1 MGLDM
6 YLYKAKRV
14 DSITAKKLIEIENY
28 FDYIN
33 RGNKYEDMTMSE
45 WCGFE
50 IDDDTIPFVKQYEDE
65 YITRYSSWDKDK
77 EYGHKAI
84 TDNVGYWR
92 KANQIHNWFV
102 NNVQD
107 GEDDCGTYEVT
118 KDQFVDLLDICE
130 EVLAGTKLTAGMVWN
145 GQHYDAES
153 DSWVDDY
160 IEGNI
165 VADSS
170 IAEELL
176 PTTSGCFFG
185 STSYD
190 QYYLDDVKY
199 TAELIK
205 ELLNTTD
212 FEKEIV
218 MYHSSW

>member
-6 YLYKAKRV
+6 YLEKAKRV
-14 DSITAKKLIEIENY
+14 DGITVKKLVEINNY

-33 RGNKYEDMTMSE
+33 RGHKYEDVKMSE

-50 IDDDTIPFVKQYEDE
+50 ISDETVPFVKQYEDE
-65 YITRYSSWDKDK
+65 YITRYASWDEEKK
-77 EYGHKAI
+77 YGHKAI

-118 KDQFVDLLDICE
+118 EEQFVDLLDICE
-130 EVLAGTKLTAGMVWN
+130 KVLTETKLTTGMVWN
-145 GQHYDAES
+145 GRHYDAKS

-165 VADSS
+165 VADPS

-176 PTTSGCFFG
+176 PTTSGFFFG

-190 QYYLDDVKY
+190 EYYLDDVKY

-205 ELLNTTD
+205 DLLNTTD
-212 FEKEIV
+212 FEKEMV

>member
-14 DSITAKKLIEIENY
+14 DGITAKKLIEIENY

-33 RGNKYEDMTMSE
+33 RGNKYEDMIMSE

-65 YITRYSSWDKDK
+65 YITRYSSWDEEKK
-77 EYGHKAI
+77 YGHKAI

-107 GEDDCGTYEVT
+107 GEDDCDIYEVT
-118 KDQFVDLLDICE
+118 KDQLKELVVVCN
-130 EVLAGTKLTAGMVWN
+130 EVLESCKLENGTVAN
-145 GQHYDAES
+145 GQYLDCSYDEFVTVLE
-153 DSWVDDY
+153 DGQY
-160 IEGNI
+160 I
-165 VADSS
+165 VDSS
-170 IAEELL
+170 VAERLL
-176 PTTSGCFFG
+176 PTISGFFFG
-185 STSYD
+185 SENYD
-190 QYYLDDVKY
+190 EYYLDAVKY

-205 ELLNTTD
+205 DLLNTTD